1 MKKTLLLLTFC
12 IFVTSCSHKSLTET
26 EKLTSLAKV
35 WGFLKYYHPQ
45 VANGK
50 FNWDEE
56 LFKILPKVKNATNKE
71 QLSKIYIDW
80 IETLGEIQ
88 KCEKCNLNS
97 NLGNF
102 SANFDLNWLDDNNL
116 FTEKLSKKLRY
127 IQANRHQ
134 GKKQYVSLASAVGN
148 IEITNEESYPYDW
161 ENENLRLLTLFRY
174 WNIIEYFYPYK
185 YQTDTKWSAVLNQIV
200 LKFQNPKSEMDFNL
214 AMLELIVS
222 VEDSH
227 ARLVTKSTNS
237 FFGLKG
243 IPAKFE
249 IIEEKA
255 IVTELFNDSLA
266 LLNDLKIGDII
277 NKVNGKSI
285 QEVYNENERYIS
297 GSNEARKKIN
307 AYAAIFNG
315 STDSVNIE
323 VLRNNKIVKKSV
335 GRYPFTDFKYN
346 WEKSNEKFKTLKDN
360 IGYINMGE
368 IEIEDV
374 PKIMDSLVNTKALV
388 MDIRNYPNSTLYLVS
403 SYISSK
409 TNDFYSVTRPVLDYP
424 GKFIWQIGN
433 QCGNNKE
440 LEYKGK
446 VILLV
451 NGNTESQAEFTT
463 MCLQTGDNVVTI
475 GNQTSGADGNVSRI
489 VMVGGFKTAI
499 SGIGIFYPDGTV
511 TQRKGVKIDVEVN
524 PTLQGILDGKDE
536 VLDKAIEFAN
546 E

>member
-1 MKKTLLLLTFC
+1 MKKILLLLTFSILLSSYC
-12 IFVTSCSHKSLTET
+12 HKNLTET

-50 FNWDEE
+50 FNWDEQ
-56 LFKILPKVKNATNKE
+56 LFKILPKVKNATDKK

-80 IETLGEIQ
+80 IESLGDIQ
-88 KCEKCNLNS
+88 KCQKFNENS
-97 NLGNF
+97 NDGNF
-102 SANFDLNWLDDNNL
+102 NSNFDLNWLDDNTL

-127 IQANRHQ
+127 IQTNRHQ

-185 YQTDTKWSAVLNQIV
+185 YQTDTKWSEVLNQTV

-214 AMLELIVS
+214 AMLELIVC

-227 ARLVTKSTNS
+227 ARLATKSTNS
-237 FFGLKG
+237 FFGLKW

-255 IVTELFNDSLA
+255 IITELYNDSLA
-266 LLNDLKIGDII
+266 LLNNLKIGDII

-285 QEVYNENERYIS
+285 QEAYNENEKYIS

-307 AYAAIFNG
+307 SYNAIFNG

-323 VLRNNKIVKKSV
+323 FLRNNKTRKKAV
-335 GRYPFTDFKYN
+335 GRYPFNDFKYN
-346 WEKSNEKFKTLKDN
+346 WAKSNDKFKTLKDN
-360 IGYINMGE
+360 IGYVNMGE
-368 IEIEDV
+368 IKIEDV
-374 PKIMDSLVNTKALV
+374 PKIMDSLANTKAIII
-388 MDIRNYPNSTLYLVS
+388 DIRNYPNSTLYSVS
-403 SYISSK
+403 RYISSK
-409 TNDFYSVTRPVLDYP
+409 TNDFYAVTRPDLDYP

-433 QCGNNKE
+433 QCGIDKE
-440 LEYKGK
+440 LEYRGK

-451 NGNTESQAEFTT
+451 NGNTQSHAEFTT
-463 MCLQTGDNVVTI
+463 MCLQTGDNVATI
-475 GNQTSGADGNVSRI
+475 GNQTSGADGDVSRI
-489 VMVGGFKTAI
+489 EMVGGFKTAM

-511 TQRKGVKIDVEVN
+511 TQRKGVKIDVEIN